1 MFYWK
6 HQPFQ
11 PKPVSVETVDP
22 SRTRPN
28 CSKKVVFHACY
39 FNLFYQPAIS
49 MFYDSSINLKI
60 SRMPLLISG
69 VYVRLKNRKVSTHDV
84 YIKYLSIS
92 HLKYINS
99 KVKWTFSSY
108 YDRPFSADKVSQQS
122 CVEEESSTT
131 EAATETIGDTDE
143 GRSSEYQGEGMK
155 GTRQS
160 EAESNPKKGLY
171 D

>member
-1 MFYWK
+1 
-6 HQPFQ
+6 
-11 PKPVSVETVDP
+11 
-22 SRTRPN
+22 
-28 CSKKVVFHACY
+28 
-39 FNLFYQPAIS
+39 
-49 MFYDSSINLKI
+49 
-60 SRMPLLISG
+60 
-69 VYVRLKNRKVSTHDV
+69 
-84 YIKYLSIS
+84 LSIS

-99 KVKWTFSSY
+99 KVKLTFLSY